1 MNLDFDLNLLRIL
14 VALDR
19 TRSVTR
25 AALELNMSQS
35 GFSTA
40 LAKLRL
46 QVGDPLFV
54 RARNQMEATPRA
66 LAMVDVARSM
76 LAEVQSTFLELP
88 VFDPAQ
94 AHVEFRLAMA
104 DVAEIVFL
112 PRLLA
117 HLSKI
122 APNVRVRSDPWLRG
136 DLQLAMETGKVDLA
150 LGYFPDLRTDAMFKQ
165 RLYSHTYA
173 CMLRPGHPVLG
184 KLNLSNYCEL
194 GHAIVASPSRSDE
207 LFEHFLER
215 RRMNRR
221 VILRTPHHLS
231 LAPIIAKTDLVA
243 TVPLATAT
251 LFADVGFVEIEALP
265 FAPPRFD
272 VQQYWHRRSQNDPRV
287 RWLQRQIESLF
298 NDGTDSW
305 RSEEQRLYPRLH
317 GGDRR
322 AD

>member
-150 LGYFPDLRTDAMFKQ
+150 LTWDLGLQSDIARQTLA
-165 RLYSHTYA
+165 RIA
-173 CMLRPGHPVLG
+173 P
-184 KLNLSNYCEL
+184 
-194 GHAIVASPSRSDE
+194 HAILSPDHPLS
-207 LFEHFLER
+207 
-215 RRMNRR
+215 
-221 VILRTPHHLS
+221 HHQSLS
-231 LAPIIAKTDLVA
+231 LAQLAAEPLILTGQAAGIGFLIAAKSVLRFSDTKDDRKISEYVIIGTLASVAWAIFAAGLTQIQLNGLPPLGIPDL
-243 TVPLATAT
+243 TP
-251 LFADVGFVEIEALP
+251 
-265 FAPPRFD
+265 
-272 VQQYWHRRSQNDPRV
+272 
-287 RWLQRQIESLF
+287 
-298 NDGTDSW
+298 
-305 RSEEQRLYPRLH
+305 
-317 GGDRR
+317 
-322 AD
+322 